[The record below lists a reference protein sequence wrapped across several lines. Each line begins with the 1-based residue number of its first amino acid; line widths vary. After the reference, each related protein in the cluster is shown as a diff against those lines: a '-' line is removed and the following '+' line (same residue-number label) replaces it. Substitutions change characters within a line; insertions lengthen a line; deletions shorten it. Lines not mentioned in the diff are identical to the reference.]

1 MQKQIISNIEENR
14 ICGLEGVE
22 FVLMTNDSAIS
33 KRVLT
38 LLLKRFTLLIEL
50 YDKTV
55 IEASYKNF
63 KLIAR
68 TEPAILLM
76 FNELTGEEIEVNIAD
91 IRIVRVF

>member
-1 MQKQIISNIEENR
+1 
-14 ICGLEGVE
+14 L
-22 FVLMTNDSAIS
+22 A
-33 KRVLT
+33 

-55 IEASYKNF
+55 TEASYKKF

-68 TEPAILLM
+68 TEPSILLM
-76 FNELTGEEIEVNIAD
+76 FNELTGDEIEVNIAD